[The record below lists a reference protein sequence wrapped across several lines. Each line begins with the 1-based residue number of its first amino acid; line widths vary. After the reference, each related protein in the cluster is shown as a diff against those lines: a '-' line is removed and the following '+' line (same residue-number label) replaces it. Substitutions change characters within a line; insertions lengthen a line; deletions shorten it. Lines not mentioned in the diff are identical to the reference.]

1 LIGTLLAAAQ
11 RLRGIE
17 IVIGDDGSPNV
28 VVGKMSI
35 GACAPQPSPASR
47 RLTFPSSNF
56 TFATSAP
63 LYLLFER
70 AHAHVTTLSTSTVEA
85 AQFGVPSVLIEPE
98 AKVLF
103 RAVFDRGDA
112 SLALTPEQL
121 LHDLRVIQARGH
133 RIARSLIQPPLI
145 STIRSILGQ

>member
-17 IVIGDDGSPNV
+17 IVIGDDGSPDV

-47 RLTFPSSNF
+47 RLT
-56 TFATSAP
+56 
-63 LYLLFER
+63 
-70 AHAHVTTLSTSTVEA
+70 STVEA
-85 AQFGVPSVLIEPE
+85 AQSGVPSVLIEPE